1 MRFVTVCD
9 VFVSDMGE
17 LAFLLPATLLAD
29 ARALMRAV
37 IPRALEAT
45 LALARMDLH
54 WCECACCSKLRTVP
68 VTLLSFCSSCLLQE
82 EKKKKREHP

>member
-54 WCECACCSKLRTVP
+54 WCECARAAQ
-68 VTLLSFCSSCLLQE
+68 SCELFL
-82 EKKKKREHP
+82 